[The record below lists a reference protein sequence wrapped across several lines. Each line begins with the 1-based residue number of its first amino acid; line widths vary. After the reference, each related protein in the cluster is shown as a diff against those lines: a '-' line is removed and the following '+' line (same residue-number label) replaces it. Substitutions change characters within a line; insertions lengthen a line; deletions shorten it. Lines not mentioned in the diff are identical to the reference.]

1 MLLLEHF
8 LTFSEG
14 DPIIIIVSL
23 FVNFNRLIFLIY
35 LFKKTSTSINIHLQF
50 NIEFIKIDGV
60 KGVSR

>member
-35 LFKKTSTSINIHLQF
+35 LFKKTSTSIYIHLQF